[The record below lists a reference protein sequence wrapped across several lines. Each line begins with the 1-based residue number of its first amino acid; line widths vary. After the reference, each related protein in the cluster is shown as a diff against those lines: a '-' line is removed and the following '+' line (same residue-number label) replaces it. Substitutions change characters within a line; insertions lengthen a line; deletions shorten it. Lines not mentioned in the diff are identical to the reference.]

1 MNDSDIL
8 RNLNEQQKAACKIIE
23 GPLLILAGAGSGKTR
38 TITYRIA
45 YLIAHD
51 ISPEN
56 ILAVTFTNKAAEE
69 MKERVY
75 KIVGPVANKI
85 TMGTFHSICSRILRK
100 HAELIGYTKNF
111 VIYDE
116 KDALNVIK
124 KIIKEMDLPVESF
137 APKKIRKIIS
147 KYKREFVKP
156 NMVAGGYNPNTLK
169 IATVYDKYVKFLFGN
184 NAMDF
189 DDLIGKTVELMS
201 KYPEIK
207 EFYNEKFRFILVDEY
222 QDTNRMQFELIKL
235 LGDKYKNVCV
245 VGDDDQSIYSFR
257 GADIENILSFDKI
270 FANTKVIKLEKNYR
284 STKNILK
291 AASNVIKNN
300 MGRKGK
306 TLYTDWKEGE
316 KIELIDGYS
325 SMEEANLVMDKIKS
339 LIARGTRAGDIA
351 ILYRINA
358 LSRVFEVAAQKY
370 RIPYVIVGGTRFFER
385 AEVKDILAY
394 LKTIVN
400 PRDNVS
406 LSRIINTPPR
416 GIGKKSLELLE
427 LESAMKGVSLL
438 EMLENLESI
447 DLPSRTKEAFRK
459 FYKIYS
465 DIKRES
471 EGKGVKEIIEVVL
484 DKTAYIEKMY
494 NTTSPEDMS
503 KIENIDEL
511 LNSAEEYDSLTETP
525 TLEEYLNQISL
536 FTDIDAWKEKGDRI
550 NMMTVHSA
558 KGLEFD
564 TVFIVGAVDG
574 LFPHINNID
583 SDSKIEEER
592 RLFYVAMTR
601 AKEKL
606 FVSYSHTRDF
616 RGSFMP
622 SVVSRFIKEIPEEL
636 LVEKRKP
643 HVKTIN
649 ELPAE
654 NVSNKLA
661 IHPVF
666 GKIRILKTVG
676 EGEGKRAYI
685 ALENGEK
692 KWVLVKYARFK
703 FPEE

>member
-1 MNDSDIL
+1 MSDSNIF
-8 RNLNEQQKAACKIIE
+8 RNLNEQQVAACKIVE

-45 YLIAHD
+45 YLISHG

-69 MKERVY
+69 MKERIY

-85 TMGTFHSICSRILRK
+85 TMGTFHSTCSRILRK

-116 KDALNVIK
+116 KDTLNVIR
-124 KIIKEMDLPVESF
+124 KIIKEMDLPLESF
-137 APKKIRKIIS
+137 APKKIRRIIS
-147 KYKREFVKP
+147 KYKREFIKP
-156 NMVAGGYNPNTLK
+156 EMVAGGYNPNTLK
-169 IATVYDKYVKFLFGN
+169 IATVYSRYVKFLFRN

-189 DDLIGKTVELMS
+189 DDLIGKTVELMR
-201 KYPEIK
+201 KCPEIK
-207 EFYNEKFRFILVDEY
+207 EYYNEKFQFILVDEY

-270 FANTKVIKLEKNYR
+270 FANTKIIKLEENYR
-284 STKNILK
+284 STKNILE

-300 MGRKGK
+300 VERKGK

-325 SMEEANLVMDKIKS
+325 SMEEANLVMERIKS
-339 LIARGTRAGDIA
+339 LVAKGTKAGDVA

-370 RIPYVIVGGTRFFER
+370 RIPYVVVGGTRFFER

-406 LSRIINTPPR
+406 LMRVINTPPR
-416 GIGKKSLELLE
+416 GIGKKSMELLE
-427 LESAMKGVSLL
+427 LEAAMKGVSLL
-438 EMLENLESI
+438 KMLANLENI
-447 DLPSRTKEAFRK
+447 DMPSRAKEAFRN
-459 FYKIYS
+459 FYGIYG
-465 DIKRES
+465 DIKKES
-471 EGKGVKEIIEVVL
+471 EGKGVKEIMEIVL
-484 DKTAYIEKMY
+484 NKTAYIDKMY

-503 KIENIDEL
+503 KMENIDEL
-511 LNSAEEYDSLTETP
+511 LNSAEEFDSLTETP

-536 FTDIDAWKEKGDRI
+536 FTDIDAWKGKSDRI
-550 NMMTVHSA
+550 NMMTVHGA

-601 AKEKL
+601 AKERL
-606 FVSYSHTRDF
+606 YISYSHVRDF
-616 RGSFMP
+616 RGSIMP
-622 SVVSRFIKEIPEEL
+622 SIVSRFVKEIPEKLMKE
-636 LVEKRKP
+636 EKKL
-643 HVKTIN
+643 HVRTLN
-649 ELPAE
+649 EFPTE
-654 NVSNKLA
+654 NVSNELA

-666 GKIRILKTVG
+666 GKIRILKIVG
-676 EGEGKRAYI
+676 KGDGKRAYI

-692 KWVLVKYARFK
+692 KWVLVKYAKLK
-703 FPEE
+703 FLEE